1 MARDPYPE
9 TETKRELQHTF
20 ALVGLFETPAQL
32 YHACEA
38 VRDAGYEHFDAHTP
52 FPVHGLENAMG
63 LPPSKLPWI
72 VLGAGMTGFASAVL
86 MQWWMLAIDY
96 PQNISGK
103 PFFAYQAYVPITFEL
118 TVLFSA
124 FACFFGMW
132 GLNLLPRW
140 NHPVFSHKSW
150 PRATDDAFLL
160 SIEVRD
166 PKFDSVETKRLLES
180 LGAKEIEEVLS

>member
-1 MARDPYPE
+1 MSN
-9 TETKRELQHTF
+9 TTKWGIVAE
-20 ALVGLFETPAQL
+20 FESPAAIFKAAEKITAQ
-32 YHACEA
+32 
-38 VRDAGYEHFDAHTP
+38 GYTKVDAHTP
-52 FPVHGLENAMG
+52 FPVHGLEQAMG

-72 VLGAGMTGFASAVL
+72 VLGSGLTGFAAAVL

-103 PFFAYQAYVPITFEL
+103 PFFAYQAYVPVTFEL

-132 GLNLLPRW
+132 GLNMLPRW
-140 NHPVFSHKSW
+140 HHPVFQHKSW

-166 PKFDSVETKRLLES
+166 PKFDAVETRRLLES